1 MNVISLLVIIFIF
14 ISIII
19 FKNNSFY
26 FISGLFLNIVLFI
39 GYLIAISLHISVYLV
54 TFVSFLLMTIVI
66 LYWINGRNAKTK
78 LAFICVIFFLV
89 TFTIVSLPLITA
101 LKTQG
106 FSSEELIELANFDLN
121 VDIPFSE
128 LNVSIILISFSG
140 AVIDGSM
147 AICSSTYEIYTKN
160 PDLTFKELFN
170 SSFNVVIEVLNSTI
184 YTLLFAFI
192 ASNFALVIYLQDL
205 NYSFL
210 ELINSKIFVGELLV
224 SILTG
229 CAGIL
234 ILPLSCLLGSWI
246 LKKRFHTLY

>member
-26 FISGLFLNIVLFI
+26 FISGLFLNIVIFI

-160 PDLTFKELFN
+160 PDLTFKELF
-170 SSFNVVIEVLNSTI
+170 I